1 MLLVHIYTMGGRK
14 WVGDCQKKVFTN
26 NNGGDP
32 IKVRNIIDFV
42 LVIEGFHKKCGPLL
56 DWALDQLP
64 SVAIGSSITCL
75 GHNYSKQGKTFSN
88 VIQVMPSDLNFE
100 YLFVLQTFIQ
110 ESQKACIKKGL
121 DDGYGDEM
129 ISSISN
135 TFL

>member
-1 MLLVHIYTMGGRK
+1 
-14 WVGDCQKKVFTN
+14 
-26 NNGGDP
+26 
-32 IKVRNIIDFV
+32 
-42 LVIEGFHKKCGPLL
+42 
-56 DWALDQLP
+56 
-64 SVAIGSSITCL
+64 
-75 GHNYSKQGKTFSN
+75 
-88 VIQVMPSDLNFE
+88 MPSDLNFE